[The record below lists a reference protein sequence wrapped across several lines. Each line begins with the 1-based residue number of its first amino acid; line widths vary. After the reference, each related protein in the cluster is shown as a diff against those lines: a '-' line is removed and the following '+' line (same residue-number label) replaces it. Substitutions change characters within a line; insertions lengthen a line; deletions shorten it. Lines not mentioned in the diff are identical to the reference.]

1 MHQRIQARREI
12 VAALHERSVLATA
25 EFYKKVGRAMPVIK
39 FRLQVKPAGRD
50 FFHVVDS
57 QTGKVIGFRRD
68 HNEACSLARR
78 LEAEKRP

>member
-25 EFYKKVGRAMPVIK
+25 EFYKKVGRAMPVTK

-68 HNEACSLARR
+68 HNEACALARR

>member
-12 VAALHERSVLATA
+12 VAALHERSVLATT

-68 HNEACSLARR
+68 HNEACALARR